1 MSRRCIPTRVMPS
14 RIHGSPEAA
23 RWLMESLAFQDVMRE
38 AAPRCCLGCEYIT
51 RDADGALV
59 CTLGHGECPKMP
71 AHLRNSWDAEI
82 ERRRRADV

>member
-1 MSRRCIPTRVMPS
+1 MSRRCIPRVMPS

-23 RWLMESLAFQDVMRE
+23 RWLMESLAFQDLLQE
-38 AAPRCCLGCEYIT
+38 AAPRCCLGCQHIT
-51 RDADGALV
+51 RDPDGALV